1 LGPKKLRV
9 GHLLERQNGAKCREN
24 TQKRTKTSARKAEKY
39 RQLSLRLKKE
49 NDALK
54 DTDTMEEFERLA
66 LKCFSK

>member
-1 LGPKKLRV
+1 MAIWFAV
-9 GHLLERQNGAKCREN
+9 AHEE
-24 TQKRTKTSARKAEKY
+24 QKFKAEKY

>member
-1 LGPKKLRV
+1 MLYIALALTTIMSIWFAV
-9 GHLLERQNGAKCREN
+9 AHEE
-24 TQKRTKTSARKAEKY
+24 QKFKAEKY

>member
-1 LGPKKLRV
+1 MLYISLALTTIMAIWFAV
-9 GHLLERQNGAKCREN
+9 AHEE
-24 TQKRTKTSARKAEKY
+24 QKFKAEKY